1 MSQFVT
7 NQNTGF
13 GHQFKTKER
22 KYRSLANDI
31 QELIFKHLHG
41 NGFNPVAVDD
51 KDVIAL
57 LSGAQ
62 ELCESIAE
70 HEREIYENND

>member
-1 MSQFVT
+1 MIQQYS
-7 NQNTGF
+7 
-13 GHQFKTKER
+13 HQFKTKER

-62 ELCESIAE
+62 ELCEGIADK
-70 HEREIYENND
+70 ERENFENND